1 MIEVEHVSYTYRSAS
16 GPPTHALRDVSLT
29 IAPGEYV
36 ALVGHNGSGKSTLA
50 KLLNGLLRPTAGRV
64 LVDGMDT
71 RDPTHLREIRRR
83 VGMVFQDPD
92 DQIVATVVEEDVAFG
107 PENLGLPR
115 DEIRARVAEALEI
128 VGLAAQRHRP
138 PHMLSAGQRQRVAI
152 AGVLA
157 MAPRYLI
164 LDEATAMLDPQ
175 GRHDVL
181 EVVRR
186 LHQVGIAV
194 VHITHVMEEAA
205 EAERVVVLDAGCIV
219 ADSPAR
225 KVFAQVETLRDWG
238 LEAPPVT
245 QLARRLHLR
254 FSAFPRDVLTVEE
267 LVEAVTARI
276 SACEVTP

>member
-1 MIEVEHVSYTYRSAS
+1 MIEVAGVSYTYQPES
-16 GPPTHALRDVSLT
+16 GAPIRALRDVSLT

-36 ALVGHNGSGKSTLA
+36 ALIGRNGSGKSTLA
-50 KLLNGLLRPTAGRV
+50 KLLNGLLQPTAGRV

-71 RDPTHLREIRRR
+71 RDLTHLREIRRR

-107 PENLGLPR
+107 PENLGFPR
-115 DEIRARVAEALEI
+115 DEIRTRVEEALET
-128 VGLAAQRHRP
+128 VGLSAHRHRP

-175 GRHDVL
+175 GRYDVL

-186 LHQVGIAV
+186 LHQAGMAI
-194 VHITHVMEEAA
+194 VHITHAMEEAA
-205 EAERVVVLDAGCIV
+205 EAERVVVLHAGRIV
-219 ADSPAR
+219 ADGPTR
-225 KVFAQVETLRDWG
+225 EVFAQADALRGWG
-238 LEAPPVT
+238 LDAPPVT
-245 QLARRLHLR
+245 QLAQRLHHR
-254 FSAFPRDVLTVEE
+254 FPDFPRDVLTVEE
-267 LVEAVTARI
+267 LVQAVISRI
-276 SACEVTP
+276 PMSEVVP